1 MIHLVDVVMN
11 KFHYFSRFII
21 KSTMKCCDRFN
32 TFPLYEKQPGWIS
45 RVSVT
50 CPIKVWAKCPARH
63 KQTMQRR
70 RYASTMR
77 MDPLA
82 ECCSFTAHNPQQSQL
97 KQQFS
102 SYLIFLIRPVLG
114 PRKTTTRSC
123 AAVPYSHP
131 PPRPGRGA
139 QCGTFLLTRRVVPGH
154 VRSGGSDGARVELW
168 TPRWRW

>member
-1 MIHLVDVVMN
+1 MRHLVDVVIN
-11 KFHYFSRFII
+11 KFPYFSRCMI
-21 KSTMKCCDRFN
+21 KSTRKCSDRFN

-50 CPIKVWAKCPARH
+50 CPIKVWANCPARH
-63 KQTMQRR
+63 KQTMRRR
-70 RYASTMR
+70 RYTSTMR

-123 AAVPYSHP
+123 AAVPCSHESP
-131 PPRPGRGA
+131 SVARARCTARHVFTDTARGPGSREV
-139 QCGTFLLTRRVVPGH
+139 RRQ
-154 VRSGGSDGARVELW
+154 
-168 TPRWRW
+168 

>member
-1 MIHLVDVVMN
+1 MRHLVDVVIN
-11 KFHYFSRFII
+11 KFPYFSRCMI
-21 KSTMKCCDRFN
+21 KSTRKCSDRFN

-50 CPIKVWAKCPARH
+50 CPIKVWANCPPRH

-70 RYASTMR
+70 RYTSTMR

-123 AAVPYSHP
+123 AAVPEKNGNS
-131 PPRPGRGA
+131 RPLWCVVEFPKMSSA
-139 QCGTFLLTRRVVPGH
+139 TTR
-154 VRSGGSDGARVELW
+154 
-168 TPRWRW
+168 